1 MGFEIADTTGLG
13 DDLKGSL
20 VVLLEGGGN
29 PITAEE
35 WETYVP
41 PPGYMLNT
49 PRAGWFNELIVLGS
63 PFVPTGEI
71 TNVTTPDGYTWDS
84 VAAVQRSVYPYIPV
98 TVNGQTLSPQEIAYA
113 ITTPPPGIVFID
125 SNDKNH
131 ENIYYGTDG
140 ENGSAARLQYFI
152 EDLWGNIY
160 ILKSLNAA
168 SSTDDLVAQAV
179 ADAVLPVGWTK
190 PEPRYFTQDMVYGPS
205 LSGPDDSIAHANE
218 FRDSADSAWMQIEWA
233 ANGMT
238 LNAAAEGGLPIWAG
252 QKGGL
257 LLGTSNHDTI
267 YGAQGDDFFIASQ
280 GNDVYDGGRGI
291 NTISYD
297 SAVAD
302 IKLAYADD
310 GIGFVVTSHQGID
323 TLFNIDR
330 VKLTDGEYATPDLR
344 EVAVVGIEFA
354 ATLDGVS
361 TAITPSFFLGDESL
375 KLHYQLIDT
384 NPNIVIAGSNLNDF
398 IALQGGGNN
407 AVNGG
412 GGDDVIDGGMGS
424 TFFSSGG
431 GSNTFFLDV
440 RATGVSWSTITDF
453 EVGADKATVWGWEK
467 GISKIAY
474 IDQSN
479 GTAGF
484 EGLTFHFE
492 NILPSDSARNSNW
505 NSITLS
511 GKSLSD
517 FGVSSSEELIA
528 QINAETN
535 PYFSIGQTPPDQ
547 FGTHGYLHIA

>member
-20 VVLLEGGGN
+20 VVLLEGGSN

-168 SSTDDLVAQAV
+168 NSTDELVAQAV

-190 PEPRYFTQDMVYGPS
+190 PEPRYFTQDMVYGPA
-205 LSGPDDSIAHANE
+205 LSGPGDSIAHANE

-252 QKGGL
+252 PQGGR
-257 LLGTSNHDTI
+257 LLGSFNDDMM
-267 YGAQGDDFFIASQ
+267 YGAQGDDLFFAGL
-280 GNDVYDGGRGI
+280 GNDVMDGGQGLNHAYFAGEQSDYLASRIDNDTLLIFDQIAQRDGSDTLIRVQRAHFTDNSLGFDTAAQQATGASYRMYGVFDRVADAQGQGYWI
-291 NTISYD
+291 NSLDQGLELTAMAQAFLD
-297 SAVAD
+297 SAEYSQ
-302 IKLAYADD
+302 LYAED
-310 GIGFVVTSHQGID
+310 
-323 TLFNIDR
+323 
-330 VKLTDGEYATPDLR
+330 LTDSQFINELYTNLLQRDADEAGLQFWEEQLASGAERASVLVGFSESVESVELYSGALENGATY
-344 EVAVVGIEFA
+344 VAW
-354 ATLDGVS
+354 
-361 TAITPSFFLGDESL
+361 
-375 KLHYQLIDT
+375 
-384 NPNIVIAGSNLNDF
+384 
-398 IALQGGGNN
+398 
-407 AVNGG
+407 NG
-412 GGDDVIDGGMGS
+412 
-424 TFFSSGG
+424 
-431 GSNTFFLDV
+431 
-440 RATGVSWSTITDF
+440 
-453 EVGADKATVWGWEK
+453 
-467 GISKIAY
+467 
-474 IDQSN
+474 
-479 GTAGF
+479 
-484 EGLTFHFE
+484 
-492 NILPSDSARNSNW
+492 
-505 NSITLS
+505 
-511 GKSLSD
+511 
-517 FGVSSSEELIA
+517 
-528 QINAETN
+528 
-535 PYFSIGQTPPDQ
+535 
-547 FGTHGYLHIA
+547 